1 MRLAHFFGALAAV
14 IVVAEAGAP
23 VSANDSTVEL
33 SVGGLVLKRTTE
45 VSIESE
51 DLSISSDS
59 VAVDYKFLNRG
70 QNPVTLTIAFPLPDI
85 DLSDAD
91 NIAIPTS
98 DPVNFVGFQTK
109 IDGQPATFEIV
120 QRAFLGDKDVT
131 DIVRRAKLPLLPLG
145 EHRERISA
153 LAPAVRDQ
161 LLQQGI
167 IAPSGSD
174 ERGRPLYAG
183 SWIVKTSV
191 VRQQTFPPG
200 RPVAVE
206 HRYRTSVGISLDT
219 VLRKAV
225 RESKGM
231 EKEFQRYVKDYCI
244 PNELIRAID
253 GVAGPAKANIAQLQE
268 RRISYIL
275 TTGANWAGPIKN
287 FRLVV
292 DKGQE
297 DWLTSFC
304 ADNVKKISPTAFEVR
319 IKDFTPERD
328 LKILMIRRGG

>member
-1 MRLAHFFGALAAV
+1 MRFDRFFGALVASAVAAS
-14 IVVAEAGAP
+14 P
-23 VSANDSTVEL
+23 LFANDSSVEL
-33 SVGGLVLKRTTE
+33 SVGGLVLKRTLE

-51 DLSISSDS
+51 DLSINSDS
-59 VAVDYKFLNRG
+59 VAVDYKFLNHS
-70 QNPVTLTIAFPLPDI
+70 QKPVTLTVAFPLPDI
-85 DLSDAD
+85 DVSDAD

-109 IDGQPATFEIV
+109 IDGEPAAFEIV
-120 QRAFLGDKDVT
+120 QRAFVGDKDVT
-131 DIVRRAKLPLLPLG
+131 DAVRRAKLPLLPLG
-145 EHRERISA
+145 DQRERISA
-153 LAPAVRDQ
+153 LAPPVRDQ

-167 IAPSGSD
+167 LTLSGSD
-174 ERGRPLYAG
+174 ERGRQLYAG

-206 HRYRTSVGISLDT
+206 HRYRTSVGMSFDT

-225 RESKGM
+225 RESKDM
-231 EKEFQRYVKDYCI
+231 EKEFQRYVKEYCI
-244 PNELIRAID
+244 PDELIRAVD
-253 GVAGPAKANIAQLQE
+253 GVAGAAKANIAQLQE
-268 RRISYIL
+268 RRISYVL
-275 TTGANWAGPIKN
+275 TTGANWAGPIRN

-292 DKGQE
+292 DKGKG

-319 IKDFTPERD
+319 AKDFTPERD

>member
-1 MRLAHFFGALAAV
+1 MGAFEYRQAQEIQQTFARHGVRYLFIGKSGAILLGFPDTTQDADLYV
-14 IVVAEAGAP
+14 EKSRKNAEA
-23 VSANDSTVEL
+23 
-33 SVGGLVLKRTTE
+33 LV
-45 VSIESE
+45 
-51 DLSISSDS
+51 
-59 VAVDYKFLNRG
+59 
-70 QNPVTLTIAFPLPDI
+70 
-85 DLSDAD
+85 
-91 NIAIPTS
+91 
-98 DPVNFVGFQTK
+98 
-109 IDGQPATFEIV
+109 
-120 QRAFLGDKDVT
+120 
-131 DIVRRAKLPLLPLG
+131 
-145 EHRERISA
+145 
-153 LAPAVRDQ
+153 PAVRDQ

-183 SWIVKTSV
+183 NWIVRTSV

-253 GVAGPAKANIAQLQE
+253 GVAGTAKANIAQLQE